1 MKIISFL
8 NNNSTLFLSWYCV
21 LFYGAVKYII
31 FKGVLHTYLMYIM
44 LCLFLLLLVFII
56 FSIFYSFYQSIKNI
70 NINKILAFVLLI
82 FYLIIILIFFGND
95 MVDISSFF
103 ALYLFI
109 CINICFLIFLY
120 FILKKQSITIFSYLL
135 FYSINSILILGHF
148 LNIVVHDL

>member
-1 MKIISFL
+1 MGS
-8 NNNSTLFLSWYCV
+8 LF
-21 LFYGAVKYII
+21 
-31 FKGVLHTYLMYIM
+31 TYEEYASSGW
-44 LCLFLLLLVFII
+44 FLLLNEWWHLKHIICCYYLLIHFII